1 MVLSGTSLVDMSFLC
16 FFYFALFAL
25 LCCVGNRVLLVG
37 QAYCPRVGLVLFP
50 IGFGVYVEEGA
61 VFIVRCVF
69 TQKERCLVSAVARL
83 GRDEL

>member
-16 FFYFALFAL
+16 FFTLLFL
-25 LCCVGNRVLLVG
+25 LCCAVLVIGVLVVG

-61 VFIVRCVF
+61 VFIVGCVLR
-69 TQKERCLVSAVARL
+69 KKKGAVPAVARL
-83 GRDEL
+83 RRDEL